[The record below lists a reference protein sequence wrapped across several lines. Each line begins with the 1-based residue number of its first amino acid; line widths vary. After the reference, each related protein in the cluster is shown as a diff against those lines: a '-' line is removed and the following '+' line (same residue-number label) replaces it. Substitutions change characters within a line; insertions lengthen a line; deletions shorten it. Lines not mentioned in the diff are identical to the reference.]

1 MKAMKTEEAA
11 LLKEAF
17 ASFDEAAGTLER
29 AHQLLSERVQELN
42 LELEVSNRA
51 LRQSLEANEEIKS
64 HLHAILESL
73 TTGVLVTDL
82 GARITTVNRAAEVML
97 KMDREELVGQS
108 LSELLDGWNYE
119 NSMSGE
125 LLRENTRLAVS
136 LTDLR
141 GDAGQS
147 IGRVAQVL
155 DITDLKRL
163 EAQLQRQQRLTA
175 MGEMAARLAHEIR
188 SPLGSIELFASL
200 LRQELAGDPK
210 RHQLADHIC
219 TAVKA
224 TDHLIG
230 NTLAFVSPRRPRWA
244 PVNFHE
250 VIEEALLLASPLIE
264 THGVQVCRHL
274 NTEVMIWG
282 DEGMIRQVVL
292 NIVLNAVQAM
302 PNGGDLL
309 ISIAEVDRE
318 RVGLRIADTGA
329 GVDPAHRARLFDPF
343 FTTRPE
349 GTGLGLAIAHN
360 IMSAHGGSIEVESE
374 LGKGSSFTLVF
385 FKEKGAIGT
394 HATAPTF

>member
-1 MKAMKTEEAA
+1 MRGMKTEEAA

-17 ASFDEAAGTLER
+17 ASFDEAAVTLER
-29 AHQLLSERVQELN
+29 AYQLLAERVQELN
-42 LELEVSNRA
+42 LELEVSNQA
-51 LRQSLEANEEIKS
+51 LRQSLETNEEIKS

-82 GARITTVNRAAEVML
+82 EARITTVNRAAEVML
-97 KMDREELVGQS
+97 KMDRDELVGQS
-108 LSELLDGWNYE
+108 LLDLLADWNYG
-119 NSMSGE
+119 SSLSGE
-125 LLRENTRLAVS
+125 IVRGDTRLAVT
-136 LTDLR
+136 LTDFR
-141 GDAGQS
+141 GEAGQS
-147 IGRVAQVL
+147 IGRVAQFQ
-155 DITDLKRL
+155 DITELKRL
-163 EAQLQRQQRLTA
+163 EAQVQRQQRLTA

-230 NTLAFVSPRRPRWA
+230 NTLSFVSPRRPRWA
-244 PVNFHE
+244 PVNFNE
-250 VIEEALLLASPLIE
+250 VLEEALLLASPLIE
-264 THGVQVCRHL
+264 THGV
-274 NTEVMIWG
+274 EVRRRLDHEAMIWG

-302 PNGGDLL
+302 PHGGDLS
-309 ISIAEVDRE
+309 ISIVEVGRD
-318 RVGLRIADTGA
+318 RVGLRFADTG
-329 GVDPAHRARLFDPF
+329 GGIDPAYRSRLFDPF

-349 GTGLGLAIAHN
+349 GTGLGLAIAYN
-360 IMSAHGGSIEVESE
+360 IMRAHGGSIEVESE
-374 LGKGSSFTLVF
+374 SGKGSIFTLVF
-385 FKEKGAIGT
+385 FKEKGPIGN